1 MENTPSGDSLSN
13 TADINPENL
22 VAEVRAELGEM
33 DAMDVSEH
41 ADRFEKLHNKLN
53 TALSSIDGM

>member
-41 ADRFEKLHNKLN
+41 ADPFEKLHNKLN

>member
-22 VAEVRAELGEM
+22 VAEVRAELGEI
-33 DAMDVSEH
+33 DALDVSEH